1 MITIGLN
8 QLISVRKF
16 MCGRFQNKKT
26 EKELVEL
33 FEQNNLELLV
43 DDEIDKRKKDDIRPT
58 EKIAAIFS
66 DNEKFKLSKV
76 IWGIKFKED
85 SPLIFNSRI
94 ETIKDKT
101 YWKKLFTEN
110 KCVVPMTGFYEW
122 NNKIR
127 YKIFLPEKDI
137 FFVPAIYHKDKEKNI
152 FASLITTT
160 PNKFISEIHNRM
172 PVILDFQNAISF
184 LNDPS
189 EENIKR
195 CVPYNDE
202 NEMEAEAV

>member
-1 MITIGLN
+1 
-8 QLISVRKF
+8 
-16 MCGRFQNKKT
+16 
-26 EKELVEL
+26 
-33 FEQNNLELLV
+33 
-43 DDEIDKRKKDDIRPT
+43 
-58 EKIAAIFS
+58 
-66 DNEKFKLSKV
+66 
-76 IWGIKFKED
+76 
-85 SPLIFNSRI
+85 
-94 ETIKDKT
+94 
-101 YWKKLFTEN
+101 
-110 KCVVPMTGFYEW
+110 
-122 NNKIR
+122 
-127 YKIFLPEKDI
+127 LPEKDI

-152 FASLITTT
+152 FASLITTS